1 MKIYRI
7 RAHHG
12 MCLAFFQGNG
22 YSEEF
27 TEHMG
32 KIKQELEK
40 NPRVRL
46 ADGTD
51 DICAH
56 CPHCVSGACRSAEKV
71 AAYDRKVLAL
81 CGLEAGAELE
91 WKVFEGLVKKKIL
104 DQGKRKAVCG
114 DCQWDSLC

>member
-40 NPRVRL
+40 NPRVCL

-56 CPHCVSGACRSAEKV
+56 CPHRVSGACRSAEKV

-91 WKVFEGLVKKKIL
+91 WKVFEGLVKNKIL

>member
-12 MCLAFFQGNG
+12 MCLAFFQGKG
-22 YSEEF
+22 YSREF
-27 TEHMG
+27 TEHME
-32 KIKQELEK
+32 KIKRELEK
-40 NPRVRL
+40 NPMVCL
-46 ADGTD
+46 EDEAD
-51 DICAH
+51 DICVC
-56 CPHCVSGACRSAEKV
+56 CPHCVSTVCRSAEKV

-91 WKVFEGLVKKKIL
+91 WKVFEELVKKKIL
-104 DQGKRKAVCG
+104 DQGKRKAVCR